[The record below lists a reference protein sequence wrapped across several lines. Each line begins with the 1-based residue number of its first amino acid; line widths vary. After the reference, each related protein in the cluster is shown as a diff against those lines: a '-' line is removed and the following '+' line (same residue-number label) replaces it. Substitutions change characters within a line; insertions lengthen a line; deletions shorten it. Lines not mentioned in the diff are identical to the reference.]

1 MLFNPPV
8 LLKAAGTQSYNP
20 GLIHVSIL
28 NPSRHFSCSIQSRE
42 FLNVST
48 IRSQRAGSS
57 DTYPAAE
64 VKHAP
69 GWTAPASAVLTGPSL
84 FTSSPGCGGSPASSF
99 SGKLGSVPSASKSE
113 GHEGSSVRSGRLLP
127 QLGPGGDGLPS
138 REDTGLGLGPGPPL
152 SDSGLLGSGDEAGL
166 PQGPGANVR
175 RADSWGHSASLSPE
189 EEHGGKL
196 TWGERQAEGQ
206 GAPQSRKTAWRA
218 TSASSLPAAPP
229 PGAGQHVLSLLRLG
243 TSHTRRQRAEGSQ
256 DSRPQATLGGSG
268 LSKPL
273 GPRHQKCWVFGTFL
287 REFYKMSIFKPI
299 V

>member
-8 LLKAAGTQSYNP
+8 LLKAVGTQSYNP
-20 GLIHVSIL
+20 GLIHVSVL

-64 VKHAP
+64 VKHTP
-69 GWTAPASAVLTGPSL
+69 GWTAPALAVPAGPSL

-99 SGKLGSVPSASKSE
+99 SGKLGSAPSVSKSE
-113 GHEGSSVRSGRLLP
+113 GHEASSVRSGRLLS
-127 QLGPGGDGLPS
+127 QLGPRGDGLPS
-138 REDTGLGLGPGPPL
+138 REDTGLGLGPGPLL

-206 GAPQSRKTAWRA
+206 GAPQSQENSVEGHLRELP
-218 TSASSLPAAPP
+218 SCSSTPWSWAARSVPP
-229 PGAGQHVLSLLRLG
+229 PAGDLPHAEAAGRRLLGLQ
-243 TSHTRRQRAEGSQ
+243 TRGN
-256 DSRPQATLGGSG
+256 PGGSG

-273 GPRHQKCWVFGTFL
+273 GPRRQKC
-287 REFYKMSIFKPI
+287 
-299 V
+299 